1 MEEKI
6 LICGR
11 SGSGKDTFA
20 KLLKQKG
27 MKDVCS
33 YTTRPRRD
41 GEGDTHIFIS
51 KKDVKKYPNKI
62 AITEINGY
70 TYFATKEQLE
80 EADFYIIDPNGIE
93 YLHSHFPE
101 IKYKIVYIYA
111 DYNIRKARAVARG
124 GEKERSVFISRNKS
138 ENAQFSKFEKNL
150 YKQNATIFVNNS
162 DDISALKAFAKK
174 YK

>member
-51 KKDVKKYPNKI
+51 DKEVKKYPNKI

-80 EADFYIIDPNGIE
+80 EADYYIIDPNGID

-101 IKYKIVYIYA
+101 IKYRIVYIYA
-111 DYNIRKARAVARG
+111 DRNIRKQRAISRG
-124 GEKERSVFISRNKS
+124 GAKEKSIFISRDKS
-138 ENAQFSKFEKNL
+138 ENAQFSQFEKNL
-150 YKQNATIFVNNS
+150 YRTNATIFVNNDNNL
-162 DDISALKAFAKK
+162 DDLMKFAETL
-174 YK
+174 

>member
-1 MEEKI
+1 MNEKI

-20 KLLKQKG
+20 KLLKQFG
-27 MKDVCS
+27 LKDVCS

-51 KKDVKKYPNKI
+51 ENEVNKYPNKI

-80 EADFYIIDPNGIE
+80 EADYYIIDPNGID

-101 IKYKIVYIYA
+101 IKYRIVYIYA
-111 DYNIRKARAVARG
+111 DRKIRKQRAIARG
-124 GEKERSVFISRNKS
+124 GKKEGKIFVSRNKS
-138 ENAQFSKFEKNL
+138 ENAQFSNFEKNL
-150 YKQNATIFVNNS
+150 YKQNVTVFVNNE
-162 DDISALKAFAKK
+162 DNIENLKNFAKM
-174 YK
+174 YL

>member
-1 MEEKI
+1 MNEKI

-20 KLLKQKG
+20 KLLKQFG
-27 MKDVCS
+27 LKDVCS

-51 KKDVKKYPNKI
+51 ENEVNKYPNKI

-80 EADFYIIDPNGIE
+80 EADYYIIDPNGID

-101 IKYKIVYIYA
+101 IKYRIVYIYA
-111 DYNIRKARAVARG
+111 DRKIRKQRAIVRG
-124 GEKERSVFISRNKS
+124 GKKEGKIFVSRNKS
-138 ENAQFSKFEKNL
+138 ENAQFSNFEKNL
-150 YKQNATIFVNNS
+150 YKQNVTVFVNNE
-162 DDISALKAFAKK
+162 DNIENLKNFAKM
-174 YK
+174 YL